1 MTDAVGQMCDSVL
14 LSTFLIRKKKC
25 RVYFH
30 RGTLIWETEGA
41 PYTRSTLPLADVV
54 AVNYVHE
61 QDRSLCCGFQGLDDE
76 GKPLSADLAS
86 TPPPRHHA
94 FVLHYAAPTTKNRWR
109 LQTVTLNHT
118 DPRQIASWV
127 KTIRNYL
134 AGLTTRP
141 KRLLL
146 FVNPYGG
153 KQKGMKIYEKQVKP
167 LFEIAGIDAKIVVTQ
182 RPNHARD
189 ALLTFSF
196 DNIDGIACIGGDG
209 TFAEVFNGLILRTA
223 KDLGIDHNDP
233 EARLPTPELRVGVI
247 PGGSTDTMA
256 YCFHGTTDVPT
267 AVLHIILGD
276 SRGLDLCSVHSNAT
290 LLRYYSSVIS
300 YGFLGDV
307 LRDSEKFRWM
317 GPKRYEYS
325 GFKKFMANK
334 GYEGE
339 ITLLADNSSA
349 AVGPKCWSN
358 CERCD
363 MHREMKKTKDAQ
375 QEGEWK
381 TFRGKFFMVNGANVS
396 CACTRSPNGIS
407 PFSHLGDGCVDIIL
421 FKHTNM
427 LNNFRL
433 LLRLTSKD
441 KAVFD
446 LPFVEI
452 HRAREFTFRSLPT
465 PVSQGDFSTPR
476 LIPGV
481 SVWNCDG
488 EVQWETNMRVR
499 VHCQLLQVFTR
510 GFPEAEQRQ
519 GCRMCCF

>member
-1 MTDAVGQMCDSVL
+1 
-14 LSTFLIRKKKC
+14 
-25 RVYFH
+25 
-30 RGTLIWETEGA
+30 
-41 PYTRSTLPLADVV
+41 
-54 AVNYVHE
+54 
-61 QDRSLCCGFQGLDDE
+61 
-76 GKPLSADLAS
+76 
-86 TPPPRHHA
+86 
-94 FVLHYAAPTTKNRWR
+94 
-109 LQTVTLNHT
+109 
-118 DPRQIASWV
+118 
-127 KTIRNYL
+127 
-134 AGLTTRP
+134 
-141 KRLLL
+141 
-146 FVNPYGG
+146 
-153 KQKGMKIYEKQVKP
+153 
-167 LFEIAGIDAKIVVTQ
+167 
-182 RPNHARD
+182 
-189 ALLTFSF
+189 
-196 DNIDGIACIGGDG
+196 
-209 TFAEVFNGLILRTA
+209 
-223 KDLGIDHNDP
+223 
-233 EARLPTPELRVGVI
+233 
-247 PGGSTDTMA
+247 
-256 YCFHGTTDVPT
+256 
-267 AVLHIILGD
+267 
-276 SRGLDLCSVHSNAT
+276 
-290 LLRYYSSVIS
+290 
-300 YGFLGDV
+300 
-307 LRDSEKFRWM
+307 M

>member
-1 MTDAVGQMCDSVL
+1 MTDAGEQVCDPVL
-14 LSTFLIRKKKC
+14 LNTFLIRKKKC

-41 PYTRSTLPLADVV
+41 PYTRCTLPLADVI
-54 AVNYVHE
+54 AVHYVHSSDKS
-61 QDRSLCCGFQGLDDE
+61 QCCPSAELDDE
-76 GKPLSADLAS
+76 IKS
-86 TPPPRHHA
+86 PPRHTSFTLHHA
-94 FVLHYAAPTTKNRWR
+94 VPASNNKWR
-109 LQTVTLNHT
+109 HRSVTLNHT
-118 DPRQIASWV
+118 DPRQAASWV

-134 AGLTTRP
+134 NSLDRP

-153 KQKGMKIYEKQVKP
+153 KRKGIKIYEKHVKP
-167 LFEIAGIDAKIVVTQ
+167 LFSIAGMDANVMVTQ

-189 ALLTFSF
+189 ILLTQSF
-196 DNIDGIACIGGDG
+196 DNIDAVACIGGDG
-209 TFAEVFNGLILRTA
+209 TFSEVFNGLILRTA
-223 KDLGIDHNDP
+223 RDLGIDHNDP
-233 EARLPTPELRVGVI
+233 EARLPTPALKVGVI

-256 YCFHGTTDVPT
+256 YCFHGTTDIQT
-267 AVLHIILGD
+267 AVLHIVLGD

-300 YGFLGDV
+300 YGYLGDV
-307 LRDSEKFRWM
+307 VRDSEKFRWM
-317 GPKRYEYS
+317 GPRRYDYS

-339 ITLLADNSSA
+339 ITLLADPCSPST
-349 AVGPKCWSN
+349 GPKCWN
-358 CERCD
+358 NCQRCQTQCER
-363 MHREMKKTKDAQ
+363 KKIKDVQ
-375 QEGEWK
+375 QQGEWK

-407 PFSHLGDGCVDIIL
+407 PYCHMGDGCVDVIL
-421 FKHTNM
+421 IKHSNL
-427 LNNFRL
+427 LNNLRL

-441 KAVFD
+441 KALYD
-446 LPFVEI
+446 LPFVEV
-452 HRAREFTFRSLPT
+452 HRAREFTFRALPA
-465 PVSQGDFSTPR
+465 PISQVEFPPPR

-510 GFPEAEQRQ
+510 GIQETQETTT
-519 GCRMCCF
+519 CRLCSF